1 MKIDTSQQEYQLYQ
15 VCNPQNDALVEDMCN
30 TIQNNNNVN
39 ADVFG
44 EKRWFNMQPMHTN
57 LDSKD
62 SEVQTSQHLIK
73 SIFSQ
78 YQKQ

>member
-39 ADVFG
+39 ADV
-44 EKRWFNMQPMHTN
+44 
-57 LDSKD
+57 
-62 SEVQTSQHLIK
+62 
-73 SIFSQ
+73 
-78 YQKQ
+78 